1 MIRPKALRLL
11 LIAMLLCP
19 SLSRSQSEVTPELKR
34 EFRGVWIAT
43 VGNID
48 WPSRKNMSSD
58 EQKKEFVELLDMCG
72 SMNFNAVIVQIR
84 PSADAFYDSSYEP
97 WSRYLTGLSGEP
109 PMPYYDPLAFLVE
122 ETHRR
127 GMEFHA
133 WINPYRAVVNY
144 QEYQANPFPL
154 TYEHPEWFVNYGK
167 NKYFDPGV
175 PEVRAYTLKVINE
188 VVKNY
193 DIDAIHLDD
202 YFYPYKLK
210 GEIFQDDQSFE
221 KYGEGYYP
229 EHREEWRRQNV
240 NMIIQELRHE
250 IKSLKPWVQ
259 FGVSPFG
266 VWRNGDRDPRGS
278 ATYSGQTNYDDLYAD
293 ITLWMKNGWL
303 DYILPQAYWHIGH
316 LKADYR
322 EVVKWWSDNSFGTR
336 LYIGHSLYKMTE
348 EEQDPA
354 WHAKDTT
361 EIEKQLLLNKSM
373 SKVQG
378 SAFFSA
384 STLRKNPLNVRERI
398 ARTCF
403 PAAILPAVVDDK
415 VKRVPQPV
423 YEVQLEQAKGKS
435 ARLTWQTLPEN
446 KEKEAVRYLI
456 QLIGTEQD
464 GVSNAGRVI
473 LTGEKHLDLSK
484 KELKEAK
491 AFVIRAVSRNN
502 DVSDP
507 VTFEL

>member
-1 MIRPKALRLL
+1 MIQLL
-11 LIAMLLCP
+11 LLAFLLLP
-19 SLSRSQSEVTPELKR
+19 VASMSQSESTGEMKR

-48 WPSRKNMSSD
+48 WPSRKDMSSV
-58 EQKKEFVELLDMCG
+58 EQKKEFIDLLDMCK

-109 PMPYYDPLAFLVE
+109 PVPYYDPLAFLIE
-122 ETHRR
+122 ETHSR

-144 QEYQANPFPL
+144 QEYHPNPLPL

-167 NKYFDPGV
+167 NKYFDPGL
-175 PEVRAYTLKVINE
+175 PEVREYTLKVINE
-188 VVKNY
+188 VVQNY
-193 DIDAIHLDD
+193 DIDAVHLDD
-202 YFYPYKLK
+202 YFYPYKLR
-210 GEIFQDDQSFE
+210 GESFQDDHSFE

-240 NMIIQELRHE
+240 NKIIQELHHE
-250 IKSLKPWVQ
+250 IKTLKPWVQ
-259 FGVSPFG
+259 FGISPFG

-278 ATYSGQTNYDDLYAD
+278 ATYTGQTNYDDLYAD

-303 DYILPQAYWHIGH
+303 DYVLPQAYWHIGH

-336 LYIGHSLYKMTE
+336 LYIGHSLYKIGE
-348 EEQDPA
+348 ERQDAA

-384 STLRKNPLNVRERI
+384 STLLKNPLNVRERI
-398 ARTCF
+398 ARTYF
-403 PAAILPAVVDDK
+403 PDVILPPVVNDD
-415 VKRVPQPV
+415 VKQVPQPV
-423 YEVQLEQAKGKS
+423 YGVRLEETKGK
-435 ARLTWQTLPEN
+435 APRLVWESLPEN

-456 QLIGTEQD
+456 QHFESGGESGTND
-464 GVSNAGRVI
+464 VRVT
-473 LTGEKHLDLSK
+473 LTGQKHLELSK
-484 KELKEAK
+484 KELKDTR

-507 VTFEL
+507 VTIQL